1 MSWLSSDS
9 KSQAQTTETSAQTSA
24 TSSGG
29 ILKRTLGKIVEKLR
43 HEDEMNATA
52 VPGSKLSKE
61 TELLLIQQAHAG
73 DPSAGARLV
82 DAHKQRLYTFIWR
95 MVRDAEL
102 AEDLCQEAFLRAFNH
117 LGSFN
122 IEYRFST
129 WLFTIG
135 YRLALNELRM
145 KTAHRTTVA
154 DLTNVAEEGTER
166 PDTLVLQS
174 EQAAR
179 LKEMIWSEVDQLS
192 GTQKAVVL
200 MFYREGLS
208 CKEISDSL
216 DIPVATVKSHMHRA
230 RERLRLKL
238 ERQGVDQSDVSS
250 FGA

>member
-1 MSWLSSDS
+1 MSWLSSNS
-9 KSQAQTTETSAQTSA
+9 RTGSESAAASEQTSDRPA
-24 TSSGG
+24 GG
-29 ILKRTLGKIVEKLR
+29 VLKRTLGKIVEKLR
-43 HEDEMNATA
+43 HEDDMTATA
-52 VPGSKLSKE
+52 LPGSKLTKE
-61 TELLLIQQAHAG
+61 MELLLIQQAHAG

-135 YRLALNELRM
+135 YRLALNELRTR
-145 KTAHRTTVA
+145 TAHRTTVA
-154 DLTNVAEEGTER
+154 DLANVAEEKAER

-174 EQAAR
+174 EQASR

-192 GTQKAVVL
+192 TTQKAVVL

-216 DIPVATVKSHMHRA
+216 EIPVATVKSHMHRA
-230 RERLRLKL
+230 RERLRVKL
-238 ERQGVDQSDVSS
+238 ERQGVDQGDVAS